1 MLAWTNFQFG
11 EKLTVALEVV
21 LLSDLSSSHH
31 LDDPVAADAAQS
43 VERAA
48 L

>member
-1 MLAWTNFQFG
+1 MSAFIHFQFG
-11 EKLTVALEVV
+11 EKLTIALKVV

-31 LDDPVAADAAQS
+31 LDDPVAADAAQG